1 MGMLDTDETFE
12 PGNGYMNNQM
22 LVAMPNIGDERF
34 DKTVIFICAHSA
46 DGAMGIVVNRPAE
59 GISLPSLMEQLGID
73 KNADYINLPTA
84 ARDVAIQFGGPV
96 ESNRGF
102 VLHSADYFSENNTMP
117 IDEDIGLTATIDV
130 LRAISHGNG
139 PQRAFLAL
147 GYAGWGPGQ
156 SESEI
161 LSNGWLHCEADNDL
175 IFAQDW
181 DRKYDRALAKIG
193 IDPAFLSSTSGHA

>member
-1 MGMLDTDETFE
+1 MGMLDTDDNFD
-12 PGNGYMNNQM
+12 PGAGYLNNQM
-22 LVAMPNIGDERF
+22 LVAMPNIDDERF

-46 DGAMGIVVNRPAE
+46 DGAMGIVVNRPAD
-59 GISLPSLMEQLGID
+59 GINLPSLMEQLGIEED
-73 KNADYINLPTA
+73 ADYINLPEA

-102 VLHSADYFSENNTMP
+102 VLHSTDYFSANNTMP
-117 IDEDIGLTATIDV
+117 IDEDIGLTATLDV
-130 LRAISHGNG
+130 LRAISHGRG

-156 SESEI
+156 LENEI
-161 LSNGWLHCEADNDL
+161 LSNGWLHCEADNEL
-175 IFAQDW
+175 IFSKDC

-193 IDPAFLSSTSGHA
+193 IDPAFLSTTAGHA